1 MTLDEFAYET
11 EDIKVPTFI
20 VPVKYCGIINGL
32 DDKQAGELF
41 KALFQVAQHG
51 EAWNKDGDFFFNSWQ
66 QAIFEMMK
74 IDIVTDSKKYRR
86 MVIKNRQNAEKGGSA
101 KRGYKKK

>member
-1 MTLDEFAYET
+1 MTLDEFVNDE
-11 EDIKVPTFI
+11 EKINVPTFI

-32 DDKQAGELF
+32 DDRQAGELF

-51 EAWNKDGDFFFNSWQ
+51 EAWNKDSDFFFNSWQ

-74 IDIVTDSKKYRR
+74 SDIIADCKKYRR
-86 MVIKNRQNAEKGGSA
+86 MVIRNKQSGSTGGKKS
-101 KRGYKKK
+101 KR